1 MQEDNKKQEKEFLN
15 FTKDKEAVN
24 VYFTREDVLVS
35 DILLGIAATIMMVMK
50 ETGKDKETVLKV
62 VNDMIEESNK
72 NKKGEKENGSK

>member
-24 VYFTREDVLVS
+24 VYFTKDDVLVS

-50 ETGKDKETVLKV
+50 ETGKDKETVIKV
-62 VNDMIEESNK
+62 VNEMIEESNK
-72 NKKGEKENGSK
+72 SKKGEKENVSK

>member
-24 VYFTREDVLVS
+24 VYFTRDDVLVS

-50 ETGKDKETVLKV
+50 ETGKDKETVMKV

-72 NKKGEKENGSK
+72 SKKGEKENASK